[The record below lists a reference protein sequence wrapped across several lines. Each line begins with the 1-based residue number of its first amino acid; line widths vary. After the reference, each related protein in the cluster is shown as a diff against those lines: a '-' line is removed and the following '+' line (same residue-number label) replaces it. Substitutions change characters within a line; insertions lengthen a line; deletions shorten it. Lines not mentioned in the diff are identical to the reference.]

1 MKVLRNTKV
10 KTKLLVSFITISL
23 LIALVGTIGIVS
35 LKSVAEN
42 SNTMYEN
49 NLQSIYLLADIKQSL
64 ISVKSDV
71 IELVFIKNEDRK
83 SDLKDDIEI
92 NVDKNN
98 KNVEQYENLP
108 MTQEEKEI
116 MPIYKNKL
124 KEFRSSRDEVLKLID
139 ESKYDEAAQQYQQLV
154 AVLDEVMNNINKLI
168 DINLVNSKQFNLD
181 NQAMYLKSNNIMKG
195 LMLIGLLI
203 AIGTGFIISNYI
215 NKNLSK
221 ITALAK
227 NLAEFDFSVPMVVT
241 RMDEFGQTGTALNKS
256 IENVSNLIKIIIE
269 KSQDMSSSSEEL
281 SATVE
286 EITSKTEEIYEAVV
300 DITNEMVEASSSSEE
315 ITASIEEVDTTVN
328 ELSEKAMEGSNNA
341 NEFKER
347 ALIVQKQGE
356 KAIEEA
362 DNLYSEKKSKMLK
375 AIEDGKVVNNI
386 KVMADTIASISEQTN
401 LLALNAAI
409 EAARAGEQGKGFA
422 VVAEEVRKLAEQS
435 SQAVANIQET
445 IVNVQNAFD
454 NLSNNGNEILLFVN
468 ENVNPKFKEF
478 GNMGNSYYTDSDFVS
493 KMSEEIASMSEELT
507 ATAGQVT
514 EAVRGMSETTQKSSE
529 NIERIKISVD
539 ETSKAIEQIAE
550 TAQSQAEFALNLNDI
565 VNKFKI

>member
-154 AVLDEVMNNINKLI
+154 VISDEVMNTINKLI

-241 RMDEFGQTGTALNKS
+241 RMDEFGQTGTALNK
-256 IENVSNLIKIIIE
+256 
-269 KSQDMSSSSEEL
+269 
-281 SATVE
+281 
-286 EITSKTEEIYEAVV
+286 
-300 DITNEMVEASSSSEE
+300 
-315 ITASIEEVDTTVN
+315 
-328 ELSEKAMEGSNNA
+328 
-341 NEFKER
+341 
-347 ALIVQKQGE
+347 
-356 KAIEEA
+356 
-362 DNLYSEKKSKMLK
+362 
-375 AIEDGKVVNNI
+375 
-386 KVMADTIASISEQTN
+386 
-401 LLALNAAI
+401 
-409 EAARAGEQGKGFA
+409 
-422 VVAEEVRKLAEQS
+422 
-435 SQAVANIQET
+435 
-445 IVNVQNAFD
+445 
-454 NLSNNGNEILLFVN
+454 
-468 ENVNPKFKEF
+468 
-478 GNMGNSYYTDSDFVS
+478 
-493 KMSEEIASMSEELT
+493 
-507 ATAGQVT
+507 
-514 EAVRGMSETTQKSSE
+514 
-529 NIERIKISVD
+529 
-539 ETSKAIEQIAE
+539 
-550 TAQSQAEFALNLNDI
+550 
-565 VNKFKI
+565 

>member
-154 AVLDEVMNNINKLI
+154 VISDEVMNTINKLI

-386 KVMADTIASISEQTN
+386 KVMADTISSISEQTN

-507 ATAGQVT
+507 AGQVT

-539 ETSKAIEQIAE
+539 ETSKAIEQIAT